1 MDGDEKGA
9 RAKKSLKGQNW
20 LLFFLLLYLCIF
32 LFLQGFN
39 GYKGEK
45 NFLSNFLSTLFYFS
59 AKDPILSS
67 VWMRLGICHYFSAKS
82 VLKLYITARIGMV
95 RYSLRF

>member
-39 GYKGEK
+39 GYRRGKE
-45 NFLSNFLSTLFYFS
+45 LSNFLSTLFYFS
-59 AKDPILSS
+59 AKDPTLLS
-67 VWMRLGICHYFSAKS
+67 VWMRLGTCHYFSAKS

>member
-39 GYKGEK
+39 GYRRGKELPFKFLVNPFLLLCKGPHFIISMDEIGHM
-45 NFLSNFLSTLFYFS
+45 SLF
-59 AKDPILSS
+59 
-67 VWMRLGICHYFSAKS
+67 
-82 VLKLYITARIGMV
+82 
-95 RYSLRF
+95 